1 MLLMMAP
8 MQILYEV
15 SIWLVRIFG
24 KKKAPEPE
32 PI

>member
-24 KKKAPEPE
+24 KAKAPEPE
-32 PI
+32 SI